1 VLSGYLNGI
10 VLPLIGNNR
19 NKAMCGKIQKKQNEN
34 GFTLVELLV
43 ALAISGVV
51 MAGIYSAY
59 YSQQKSYVTQEQVAA
74 MQQNL
79 RAAMYIMQREIRM
92 AGCDPT
98 QNANAGIQTAGTNN
112 IGFTLDITNTAGT
125 GNPDGLLDG
134 PNENVTYSL
143 YDSGGDGD
151 NDLGRDTGA
160 GNQPVAENIDALDFV
175 YLDANG
181 ATTTT
186 LANIRSV
193 QITLVARTGR
203 RDPGYTNNTS
213 YQNQQD
219 TTIYT
224 APNDN
229 FRRKLL
235 TAEVK
240 CRNLGL

>member
-1 VLSGYLNGI
+1 
-10 VLPLIGNNR
+10 
-19 NKAMCGKIQKKQNEN
+19 
-34 GFTLVELLV
+34 
-43 ALAISGVV
+43 

-59 YSQQKSYVTQEQVAA
+59 YSQQKSYVTQEQVVA

-79 RAAMYIMQREIRM
+79 RAAMYYMEREIRM

-98 QNANAGIQTAGTNN
+98 ENAGAEIKTPGANSINFTEDIDEDGTISSNE
-112 IGFTLDITNTAGT
+112 DI
-125 GNPDGLLDG
+125 
-134 PNENVTYSL
+134 TYSL
-143 YDSGGDGD
+143 NDNDGDGD
-151 NDLGRDTGA
+151 NDLVRNT
-160 GNQPVAENIDALDFV
+160 NLIAENIDALDFV
-175 YLDANG
+175 YLDANS
-181 ATTTT
+181 ATTAT

-203 RDPGYTNNTS
+203 GDPGYTNNTS
-213 YQNQQD
+213 YINQQG

-229 FRRKLL
+229 FRRRIL

>member
-1 VLSGYLNGI
+1 MLDILN
-10 VLPLIGNNR
+10 
-19 NKAMCGKIQKKQNEN
+19 NKKA
-34 GFTLVELLV
+34 FTLIELLV
-43 ALAISGVV
+43 TLAISGVV
-51 MAGIYSAY
+51 MAGIYSTY
-59 YSQQKSYVTQEQVAA
+59 YSQQKSYITQEQVAA

-79 RAAMYIMQREIRM
+79 RAAIYIMQREIRM

-98 QNANAGIQTAGTNN
+98 ENAGAEIKTADTNS
-112 IGFTLDITNTAGT
+112 IRFTLDITG
-125 GNPDGLLDG
+125 GESDGKDNDNDG
-134 PNENVTYSL
+134 SVDEADEKRFSDGFCDDTNEDVTYSL
-143 YDSGGDGD
+143 YTADGIQK
-151 NDLGRDTGA
+151 LGRKSPLTA
-160 GNQPVAENIDALDFV
+160 INQPVAENIDALDFV

-181 ATTTT
+181 ATTAT

-213 YQNQQD
+213 YQNQQG

>member
-1 VLSGYLNGI
+1 MLDILN
-10 VLPLIGNNR
+10 
-19 NKAMCGKIQKKQNEN
+19 NKKA
-34 GFTLVELLV
+34 FTLIELLV

-59 YSQQKSYVTQEQVAA
+59 YSQQKSYIAQEQVAA

-98 QNANAGIQTAGTNN
+98 GSAGAGIQTANTNSIAFTSDFTGGESDGKDN
-112 IGFTLDITNTAGT
+112 DNNGSVDEANEKRFSDGFCDDT
-125 GNPDGLLDG
+125 
-134 PNENVTYSL
+134 NENVTYSL
-143 YDSGGDGD
+143 YTTDGIQK
-151 NDLGRDTGA
+151 LGRDTGG

-175 YLDANG
+175 YLDSNG
-181 ATTTT
+181 AATATISD
-186 LANIRSV
+186 IRSV
-193 QITLVARTGR
+193 QITMVARTGR
-203 RDPGYTNNTS
+203 GDPGYTNNTS
-213 YQNQQD
+213 YQNQQG
-219 TTIYT
+219 TTVYI
-224 APNDN
+224 ALNDN